1 MDWIDIF
8 GWKNESLDDLRF
20 VAYSYIRQGAYDIA
34 LTFFEALHVLSPANS
49 YDLQTIGA
57 LHLQMGNGLLA
68 LDYLDKALK
77 SDPTHPLTKLN
88 RTKALLM
95 LGYKRQGLAQALELQ
110 RSSDPEISKAA
121 SALILCYQ

>member
-20 VAYSYIRQGAYDIA
+20 VAYSYIKQGSYDIA
-34 LTFFEALHVLSPANS
+34 LTFFEALSILSPESS

-57 LHLQMGNGLLA
+57 LHLQMGNGLQA
-68 LDYLDKALK
+68 LNSLDKALK

-95 LGYKRQGLAQALELQ
+95 LGYKRQGLAQAMELQ
-110 RSSDPEISKAA
+110 RSDDPEIAKAA
-121 SALILCYQ
+121 SALIICYQ